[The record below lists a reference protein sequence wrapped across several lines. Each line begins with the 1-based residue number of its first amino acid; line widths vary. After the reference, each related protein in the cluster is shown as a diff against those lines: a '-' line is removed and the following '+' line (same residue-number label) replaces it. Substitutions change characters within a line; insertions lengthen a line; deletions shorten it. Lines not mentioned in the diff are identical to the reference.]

1 MEPCPFV
8 SPVLKRTGT
17 CQRVKVQINFSH
29 SCHHLS
35 TFVTFITLDTAI
47 DESCDYFSASCDHL
61 LDYCILTCS
70 GPTLPFTLLV
80 KFDKEND
87 KFEPVQNLESN
98 DVQREAIA
106 DLQLP
111 TVQNF
116 VVPEDSG
123 EDARSTN
130 MLVISLKLSVRF
142 SLSLSSSRGSLPQWQ
157 DDASSWLQLKEQV
170 SCSCLCLWRSKQPTG
185 GSLCNSL
192 CNM

>member
-1 MEPCPFV
+1 M
-8 SPVLKRTGT
+8 
-17 CQRVKVQINFSH
+17 
-29 SCHHLS
+29 
-35 TFVTFITLDTAI
+35 
-47 DESCDYFSASCDHL
+47 
-61 LDYCILTCS
+61 
-70 GPTLPFTLLV
+70 LPFTLLV

-130 MLVISLKLSVRF
+130 MLVVSLKLSVRF
-142 SLSLSSSRGSLPQWQ
+142 SLSLSHPPEGPSLNGKMMLPPGFNSKNKYPVLVYVYGGPNSQLVGHYVIHYATCRCGCIHHVCTVLVSSPCPTC
-157 DDASSWLQLKEQV
+157 ALKY
-170 SCSCLCLWRSKQPTG
+170 
-185 GSLCNSL
+185 
-192 CNM
+192 M